1 MTSGDAQGRRV
12 LLDEMLP
19 RLLARELPGHNV
31 TTVAQEG
38 WTGVL
43 NGELLRRAEAAGVA
57 VFITADRKME
67 AAGLT
72 AGVLFFA
79 HAMVPYSRAWPLLW
93 PLLGGVAA
101 AVLASRERRLSG
113 GQRARV
119 GASAGAVA
127 GVVFLLATGLALYVI
142 SLPGMESVAGLFG
155 AVEPIAFNPAL
166 LAALAIAAVIGI
178 AAGALGGAAGGALHR
193 RRAV

>member
-1 MTSGDAQGRRV
+1 MRTRV
-12 LLDEMLP
+12 SPAM
-19 RLLARELPGHNV
+19 
-31 TTVAQEG
+31 
-38 WTGVL
+38 
-43 NGELLRRAEAAGVA
+43 
-57 VFITADRKME
+57 

-101 AVLASRERRLSG
+101 AALASRGAQLSG

-127 GVVFLLATGLALYVI
+127 GLVSLLATAAALYVI
-142 SLPGMESVAGLFG
+142 SLPRMEGIAGLFS

-166 LAALAIAAVIGI
+166 LVALGVAAVVGI
-178 AAGALGGAAGGALHR
+178 AAGALGGAAGGALGR
-193 RRAV
+193 RRPA